1 MKFLLYP
8 LLLLF
13 SLQALAFKV
22 LVDPG
27 HGGHDHGA
35 VKNNLREAD
44 LVLNIAKDL
53 VKLIEKDPSIDYEI
67 SRKHDKA
74 LELKDRKDH
83 AHEAEADLFVSI
95 HANASTSSRVRGV
108 ELYFQNILPP
118 DENSNFLA
126 NRENKGEASQR
137 GHRPSLFEHKT
148 ANKDVAGILDDMM
161 RANYIKESYEFA
173 VSTKEVW
180 KKEMN
185 TRRVKV
191 RQAPFYVVSSV
202 NMPSLLIEIGY
213 VTNRYEAKRLR
224 SRSYQRKIARSI
236 YKAIKEY
243 KSKHS
248 H

>member
-1 MKFLLYP
+1 M
-8 LLLLF
+8 
-13 SLQALAFKV
+13 AFKI
-22 LVDPG
+22 LIDPG

-35 VKNNLREAD
+35 VKNKIREAD

-53 VKLIEKDPSIDYEI
+53 EKLIKNDPSIDYEI
-67 SRKHDKA
+67 SRRYDKA
-74 LELKDRKDH
+74 LELKERKEH
-83 AHEAEADLFVSI
+83 AHNAEADLFVSI
-95 HANASTSSRVRGV
+95 HANASTSPRVRGV

-148 ANKDVAGILDDMM
+148 SNKDVVGILDDMM

-173 VSTKEVW
+173 KGTKDVW

-185 TRRVKV
+185 TRRVKI
-191 RQAPFYVVSSV
+191 RQAPFYVVSTV

-213 VTNRYEAKRLR
+213 VTNKYEARRLR
-224 SRSYQRKIARSI
+224 SRSYQSRIARSI
-236 YKAIKEY
+236 YKAIQEY
-243 KSKHS
+243 KNKVS